1 MQPGPDE
8 QPVPLAGTVSIHG
21 GAPSVA
27 LAALLP
33 LVSLALI
40 WRGATGSGLSA
51 TDADPVSP
59 WLVAA
64 ATLVGGLALGWR
76 ALTQRAELSSEGLR
90 CRNLTH
96 SFAAPWDRVERIDVV
111 HRLGLVGYEVHL
123 HGLRRRHRIGAATR
137 FAGDEAAVVADLVAA
152 HPAASSKLD
161 LDPT

>member
-8 QPVPLAGTVSIHG
+8 HSVPRPGAVSIHG

-33 LVSLALI
+33 LVSVALI

-51 TDADPVSP
+51 TESDPVSP

-64 ATLVGGLALGWR
+64 ATLVGGLLLGWR
-76 ALTQRAELSSEGLR
+76 AMTQRAELSSEGLH

-96 SFAAPWDRVERIDVV
+96 SFTAPWDRVERIEVV
-111 HRLGLVGYEVHL
+111 QRFGLVGYEVHVQ
-123 HGLRRRHRIGAATR
+123 GLRRRHRIGAATR
-137 FAGDEAAVVADLVAA
+137 FAGDEAAVVADLLAA
-152 HPAASSKLD
+152 HPGASSKLD
-161 LDPT
+161 PDPT